1 MGASFTV
8 PRSKSSNATLQ
19 QKTPTIVECH
29 NKAQWTARFEATK
42 ETNKLMVI
50 DFTAAWCGPCR
61 HMEPTIKE
69 FAARFKDVE
78 FIKIDVD
85 ELMDVAREYGVE
97 AMPTFI
103 LMKNGKVVD
112 KVVGA
117 RREEMFLSLHYR
129 SPA

>member
-8 PRSKSSNATLQ
+8 PRSRSSSTSLKGKA
-19 QKTPTIVECH
+19 PTIVECH
-29 NKAQWTARFEATK
+29 NKAEWTAHYEATK

-50 DFTAAWCGPCR
+50 DFTAAWCAPCR

-85 ELMDVAREYGVE
+85 KLADVAKEYGVE

-103 LMKNGKVVD
+103 LLKNGKVVD

-117 RREEMFLSLHYR
+117 RREDLQKKIEKYSKY
-129 SPA
+129 